1 MKSSVKRIMFSLLLL
16 FICMACTN
24 NQEVLV
30 PDANQVE
37 VQIEIPVSGLTKNG
51 GAANFSILV
60 FKEQTNNQSEFFRR
74 EKGNWVQ
81 EQDNLEKT
89 LLLPSGKYRFL
100 LTYGFP
106 CLNGNYNDF
115 LLGAPL
121 RDCFFSLPASGGAA
135 SESAGELFLDDN
147 TGGKTPWNEVYDCT
161 VNAPQVIQR
170 TLTRSVG
177 RVDVLVR
184 RGKKFSDGTIT
195 PVDEGT
201 DMDVAYKNTLKK
213 IKEIGITVRDVG
225 SKYYLDGAYT
235 DAPVFYSYVIVK
247 NTDSPFFFT
256 PFDAD
261 GFEKQTSSSEGKYD
275 WFDKYPYCEGP
286 FLFPSVGKNK
296 STLEVRMYYTNFPDE
311 VYTSSIE
318 IERNKVS
325 LVTLWLLEEKLNLDV
340 NLSIVSESL
349 REKEL
354 IGDDGI
360 WN

>member
-1 MKSSVKRIMFSLLLL
+1 MKSSTKRITLSLLLL

-24 NQEVLV
+24 NPDVSV
-30 PDANQVE
+30 PDANQVQ
-37 VQIEIPVSGLTKNG
+37 VQIEIPVSGVTK
-51 GAANFSILV
+51 ASEVSNFSVLV
-60 FKEQTNNQSEFFRR
+60 FKERADNQSEFFRR
-74 EKGNWVQ
+74 EKGDWVQ
-81 EQDNLEKT
+81 GQDNLEKT

-100 LTYGFP
+100 LTYGSP
-106 CLNGNYNDF
+106 YLNGSYNDF
-115 LLGAPL
+115 LLETPL
-121 RDCFFSLPASGGAA
+121 RDCFFSLSASGGAV

-161 VNAPQVIQR
+161 VNTPRVIQR

-184 RGKKFSDGTIT
+184 RGKKASDGKIT
-195 PVDEGT
+195 PLDEGT
-201 DMDVAYKNTLKK
+201 DMHVAYENTLKK

-235 DAPVFYSYVIVK
+235 DAPVFYSYVIGK

-311 VYTSSIE
+311 IYTSSIE

-340 NLSIVSESL
+340 NLSIVSEPL
-349 REKEL
+349 QENEL
-354 IGDDGI
+354 IGDDGT